1 VPCVKKFPHLV
12 QMHREFAD
20 AGLVVMSMNDV
31 DNSTSQMKKVRD
43 FLKEKGATFPNFVI
57 RDSVENWEKWN
68 EKYPSNVTPA
78 VVFFDRQ
85 GNRVK
90 VMEGPTDEEVEA
102 EARRLLAQK

>member
-1 VPCVKKFPHLV
+1 VKKFPHLV
-12 QMHREFAD
+12 QMHRDFAD
-20 AGLVVMSMNDV
+20 AGLSVLSMNDT
-31 DNSTSQMKKVRD
+31 DTSSSQMKKVRE

-57 RDSVENWEKWN
+57 RDTPESWEKWN
-68 EKYPSNVTPA
+68 GKYPGNVTPA
-78 VVFFDRQ
+78 VIFFDRQ